1 MREKTIRETL
11 QMCRASRQRIDNLII
26 ALEAIIDYD
35 IIVSKEK

>member
-11 QMCRASRQRIDNLII
+11 QMCRASRRRLDNLII

-35 IIVSKEK
+35 IMVSNKK